1 MAENKTKATAQSVSA
16 FLDEKCD
23 AARRADCDTILK
35 MMQKATGEKPK
46 MWGSSIIGFGSYH
59 YKYESGR
66 EGEMCLIGFSPR
78 KTEIVLYI
86 VDGFTGYDAQLK
98 KLGKHKTGKSCLYI
112 KRLVDVDLGVLENMI
127 EASVAHMRALYAR
140 D

>member
-1 MAENKTKATAQSVSA
+1 MAENKTKATPQSVSA

-23 AARRADCDTILK
+23 AVRRADCDAISK

-46 MWGSSIIGFGSYH
+46 MWGASIIGFGSYH

-66 EGEMCLIGFSPR
+66 EGDMCLIGFSPR
-78 KTEIVLYI
+78 KAEIVLYI
-86 VDGFTGYDAQLK
+86 VDGFSGYDTQLK

-112 KRLVDVDLGVLENMI
+112 KRLADVDVGVLENMI
-127 EASVAHMRALYAR
+127 AASVTHMRALYA
-140 D
+140 